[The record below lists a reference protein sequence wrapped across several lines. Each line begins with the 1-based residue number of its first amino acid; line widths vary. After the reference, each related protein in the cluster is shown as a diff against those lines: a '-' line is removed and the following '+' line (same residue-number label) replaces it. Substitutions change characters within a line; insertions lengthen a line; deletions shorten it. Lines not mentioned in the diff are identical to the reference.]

1 MTLLNRP
8 HPPLKII
15 LGLSL
20 WGILFASFT
29 SCSLS
34 SVITVHKDNSADV
47 AVTVAW
53 KKPLSAYW
61 SDLREL
67 DASLPPQPLEADAV
81 RSALDKA
88 SNLDA
93 SPLQNPQVQEGQRS
107 VNLSFH
113 WSATPKTNVWG
124 LELTPTSTGDTLS
137 LTWNRQ
143 TLERWLNTTTYAR
156 SEALSALLPDSK
168 TTQVQLANNLAY
180 ALGSYSDNAQALVEG
195 SVVQLVFNLP
205 RPVKSLE
212 GNASYQGK
220 VVTCRWPLTD
230 FLTQSE
236 TLTVTY

>member
-67 DASLPPQPLEADAV
+67 DASLPPQPLEAKAV
-81 RSALDKA
+81 RSALEKA

-93 SPLQNPQVQEGQRS
+93 SPLQNPHVQASQQS
-107 VNLSFH
+107 VKLSFH
-113 WSATPKTNVWG
+113 WSAAPQTKVWG
-124 LELTPTSTGDTLS
+124 LELTPNPSGDTLS
-137 LTWNRQ
+137 LRWNRK
-143 TLERWLNTTTYAR
+143 TLEHWLNTTTYAR
-156 SEALSALLPDSK
+156 SEALSALLPDSH
-168 TTQVQLANNLAY
+168 TTSTQLANNLAY
-180 ALGSYSDNAQALVEG
+180 ALGSYSENAQALVEG
-195 SVVQLVFNLP
+195 SYVELVIKLP
-205 RPVKSLE
+205 RPVKTLE
-212 GNASYQGK
+212 GKATYQGNL
-220 VVTCRWPLTD
+220 VTCRWPLTD